1 MHQNF
6 KLFINHNK
14 RNFKKVSDS
23 TKGQIL
29 IEFNNWSM
37 AHISAS
43 YLGNI
48 LSTKHKAK
56 MVGFE
61 GYTLISSR
69 LNLSIID
76 KFKYYL
82 SKNFFGKYY
91 KVYNSFNVENFIRPS
106 IESDILEKSKKKYSD
121 SIKKI
126 SSKEKLLNFKIEGVI
141 IGDLIY
147 DTFLKIKKLPTV
159 DINSS
164 ILKDYI
170 YECVQ
175 VFYYW
180 KKYFKNNNIKSVII
194 VHPTYIYGIIM
205 RIACQRNIPVYRAHL
220 NYVEYI
226 KHKNYNVGKQFRNYP
241 KYFKSL
247 NSKNKIE
254 LINKSKILLEDILKK
269 KIGST
274 NLKKFVPKETKNKKI
289 SVLIAMHNFYDSPH
303 VFGKM
308 LFPDFYEWLNYLVK
322 ISKKTNYK
330 WYLKLH
336 PENDIKDFKFIK
348 KIIGKKGNIEILP
361 SDVTHKFVLKKKI
374 QFVLTCFGTIGYEYA
389 YLGLTVINAC
399 KFNPH
404 QAYNFNLNPKNILEY
419 SKIIKNLRQYLI
431 KPPKKEIL
439 EFFYIRHTLLSNN
452 CLDIKKKKLK
462 NVFKWQNEI
471 YKPELYKIWVKNCNK
486 KKHNKIYEFFKD
498 FINSKKN
505 VSIVS
510 RDQNLNLLN
519 YD

>member
-6 KLFINHNK
+6 KLFINNNK
-14 RNFKKVSDS
+14 KNFKKVRDR

-29 IEFNNWSM
+29 IEFNNWSV
-37 AHISAS
+37 AHILAS

-48 LSTKHKAK
+48 LSTKYNAR
-56 MVGFE
+56 MIGFE

-69 LNLSIID
+69 LNLSIFD
-76 KFKYYL
+76 KFKYFL

-91 KVYNSFNVENFIRPS
+91 KVYNSFNVEKFIRPS
-106 IESDILEKSKKKYSD
+106 IETDIMEKSKKKYLA
-121 SIKKI
+121 IVKKI
-126 SSKEKLLNFKIEGVI
+126 SSKEKLLNLKIEGVI

-159 DINSS
+159 DINSD
-164 ILKDYI
+164 ILKNYI
-170 YECVQ
+170 FECIQ

-180 KKYFKNNNIKSVII
+180 KKYFENNNVKSVIT
-194 VHPTYIYGIIM
+194 VHPTYLYGIIM
-205 RIACQRNIPVYRAHL
+205 RLACQKNIPVYRAHV
-220 NYVEYI
+220 NSVQYI
-226 KHKNYNVGKQFRNYP
+226 KQKNYNAGKPFGDYP
-241 KYFKSL
+241 KYFNLL
-247 NSKNKIE
+247 NTKNKIE
-254 LINKSKILLEDILKK
+254 LINKSKLLLEDILKK
-269 KIGST
+269 KVESPK
-274 NLKKFVPKETKNKKI
+274 LKKFEPKIKKNEKI

-303 VFGKM
+303 VFGKL
-308 LFPDFYEWLNYLVK
+308 LFPDFYEWLIYLVK
-322 ISKKTNYK
+322 ISKKTDYK

>member
-1 MHQNF
+1 M
-6 KLFINHNK
+6 
-14 RNFKKVSDS
+14 
-23 TKGQIL
+23 
-29 IEFNNWSM
+29 
-37 AHISAS
+37 
-43 YLGNI
+43 
-48 LSTKHKAK
+48 
-56 MVGFE
+56 
-61 GYTLISSR
+61 
-69 LNLSIID
+69 
-76 KFKYYL
+76 
-82 SKNFFGKYY
+82 
-91 KVYNSFNVENFIRPS
+91 
-106 IESDILEKSKKKYSD
+106 
-121 SIKKI
+121 
-126 SSKEKLLNFKIEGVI
+126 I

-159 DINSS
+159 DINSD
-164 ILKDYI
+164 ILKNYI
-170 YECVQ
+170 FECIQ

-180 KKYFKNNNIKSVII
+180 KKYFENNNVKSVIT
-194 VHPTYIYGIIM
+194 VHPTYLYGIIM
-205 RIACQRNIPVYRAHL
+205 RLACQKNIPVYRAHV
-220 NYVEYI
+220 NSVQYI
-226 KHKNYNVGKQFRNYP
+226 KQKNYNAGKPFGDYP
-241 KYFKSL
+241 KYFNLL
-247 NSKNKIE
+247 NTKNKIE
-254 LINKSKILLEDILKK
+254 LINKSKLLLEDILKK
-269 KIGST
+269 KVESPK
-274 NLKKFVPKETKNKKI
+274 LKKFEPKIKKNEKI

-303 VFGKM
+303 VFGKL
-308 LFPDFYEWLNYLVK
+308 LFPDFYEWLIYLVK
-322 ISKKTNYK
+322 ISKKTDYK